1 MFIGCD
7 FFPAGCLWLG
17 QAILKTILKFGHGG
31 KHLWQK
37 KRLFAWSGHNVTGQ
51 NKPVQRIEAVEARHR
66 PQHIDAQQEPD
77 VQAGGVMVAATSF
90 FDLNSPNSDRYIE
103 LWLNMFIS
111 WGGVKLFGS
120 QVSPSKT
127 LPHLGRAMTD
137 IQELKQVPSLSLE
150 EPLLVSLLMRVCR
163 LPFHLLL
170 MFPTSWCSFLI
181 GSRGYGSAW
190 LRWPMAQTLCDELLQ
205 PFHPLEI
212 RWDPLVLPC

>member
-1 MFIGCD
+1 MEESIYGKRSGFLPGLAITSRDKTNQFRESKLWKQGIVHNISMLSRNQMFK
-7 FFPAGCLWLG
+7 PEVSW
-17 QAILKTILKFGHGG
+17 
-31 KHLWQK
+31 WQ
-37 KRLFAWSGHNVTGQ
+37 LLH
-51 NKPVQRIEAVEARHR
+51 
-66 PQHIDAQQEPD
+66 
-77 VQAGGVMVAATSF
+77 F

-137 IQELKQVPSLSLE
+137 IQELKQVPSLSFE